1 MRGRTRI
8 AFCGPTG
15 ANAVEAALKL
25 AKTATGR
32 SEIIAFHGGY
42 HGGSHGAM
50 AVSGGVA
57 QKAPV
62 AGQMPGVH
70 FFPYPDPL
78 HCALGGDPDTLG
90 MRCAEYLDRA
100 LRDPIGGVTLPAAVI
115 LEVVQ
120 GEGGVVP
127 ASTDFLQGVRR
138 TTRELG
144 IPLIVDE
151 IQCGC
156 GRTGSWFA
164 FEPHGIDP
172 DVVIL
177 SKALG
182 GVGMPVAVILY
193 DESLDAWAP
202 GAHTGTFR
210 GNQAAFAAG
219 VAFLRVLH
227 RDHVLDNVRARGDE
241 ALTWL
246 QEIAAEHPE
255 IRAARGAGLM
265 LGLEFASPGTP
276 RRRSGPRWSVGSSSS
291 SAAAMTRSCGCF
303 RRSTSR
309 HAPSGRDS
317 RSCALPFAR
326 WSRAP
331 VAARPPSRSPHSAV
345 SPRRASIP
353 RRWGPTERRRR
364 PTSAQPLEETDEEVE
379 RKVTALELFFDLVFV
394 FAFTQVTAAM
404 AADPTWDG
412 LARGMLVLGAVWWAW
427 VGYAWLTNAID
438 PEEGITRLAIFAVMA
453 AMLVVSLAIP
463 EAFDDD
469 ALIFALAY
477 TVVRL
482 MQIVLFAISD
492 DDVDLRHAVRRLGTA
507 TTLSCSLLICAA
519 FLDGTAQGVLWL
531 VALTIDF
538 GGGLLSG
545 SDGWNVSPGHFAER
559 HGLIIIIALGESIV
573 ALGAGA
579 SESEVTDLVIVSAV
593 LGTTIVA
600 SMWWTYFDVVAIVA
614 ERHLHGLT
622 GAARNAEARDS
633 YSYIHLLMIAGVV
646 LTALGIKKVLLHV
659 DEPLADVPAAALCGG
674 VALYLWGTSSFA
686 CATSARGRG
695 SGSSPPGRASRSSR
709 SPRRSTRSSRSRPS
723 PRSWSR

>member
-1 MRGRTRI
+1 MLRDAGRHVMATLASRTRPDPDHPRVRTALPGPRSSTLLERQARTESGARTYPRNLPIAIARARGPYVEDLDGNVFLDFLNGAGSLPLGHSHPELLEAVHEQLPLLTHGLDFPTEIRDQFVEAHLGMLPASMRGRTRI

-227 RDHVLDNVRARGDE
+227 RDHVLDNVRARGGE
-241 ALTWL
+241 ALVSL

-265 LGLEFASPGTP
+265 LGLEFASP
-276 RRRSGPRWSVGSSSS
+276 RD
-291 SAAAMTRSCGCF
+291 AAATQRAALERGLILELGGRNDAVLRLLPALDITARALGQGLAILRAAVRAVVAGAPLS
-303 RRSTSR
+303 
-309 HAPSGRDS
+309 APS
-317 RSCALPFAR
+317 
-326 WSRAP
+326 
-331 VAARPPSRSPHSAV
+331 VPSP
-345 SPRRASIP
+345 
-353 RRWGPTERRRR
+353 
-364 PTSAQPLEETDEEVE
+364 
-379 RKVTALELFFDLVFV
+379 
-394 FAFTQVTAAM
+394 
-404 AADPTWDG
+404 
-412 LARGMLVLGAVWWAW
+412 
-427 VGYAWLTNAID
+427 
-438 PEEGITRLAIFAVMA
+438 
-453 AMLVVSLAIP
+453 
-463 EAFDDD
+463 
-469 ALIFALAY
+469 
-477 TVVRL
+477 
-482 MQIVLFAISD
+482 
-492 DDVDLRHAVRRLGTA
+492 
-507 TTLSCSLLICAA
+507 
-519 FLDGTAQGVLWL
+519 
-531 VALTIDF
+531 
-538 GGGLLSG
+538 
-545 SDGWNVSPGHFAER
+545 
-559 HGLIIIIALGESIV
+559 ALG
-573 ALGAGA
+573 G
-579 SESEVTDLVIVSAV
+579 
-593 LGTTIVA
+593 
-600 SMWWTYFDVVAIVA
+600 
-614 ERHLHGLT
+614 
-622 GAARNAEARDS
+622 
-633 YSYIHLLMIAGVV
+633 
-646 LTALGIKKVLLHV
+646 
-659 DEPLADVPAAALCGG
+659 VPAAG
-674 VALYLWGTSSFA
+674 
-686 CATSARGRG
+686 
-695 SGSSPPGRASRSSR
+695 
-709 SPRRSTRSSRSRPS
+709 
-723 PRSWSR
+723 